1 MITDQNKTNT
11 LLYKHMG
18 KHKHGSFPFS
28 MEGHKL
34 ICHLHKGWRFR
45 WHVNSVLVGDR
56 RLS

>member
-45 WHVNSVLVGDR
+45 WHVNSVLVGGTDG
-56 RLS
+56 